1 MANES
6 WSLDGGIHEVPLP
19 HVGGRLWLCGKHV
32 VGPDPDA
39 ALQRVEADTIVCL
52 VEQHELADR
61 YPNYVAW
68 LSVAP
73 PTRAVRFPIND
84 LSAPGLTTM
93 RPFLDDLV
101 ARLRRG
107 DGLIVHCGAGIG
119 RAGTTAVAVLVLLG
133 EPLDAALTQVRAHRP
148 MAGPEGGM
156 QMALVRALADDVARS
171 AE

>member
-19 HVGGRLWLCGKHV
+19 QVGGRLWLCGKHV

-68 LSVAP
+68 LSAAP
-73 PTRAVRFPIND
+73 PTRAVRFP
-84 LSAPGLTTM
+84 
-93 RPFLDDLV
+93 
-101 ARLRRG
+101 
-107 DGLIVHCGAGIG
+107 IVHCGAGIG